1 MTTSTKKRRL
11 LVIAVAA
18 AAAISGTVG
27 LVIVSAIPDY
37 RTTVLVDTS
46 APGADFPAIADAV
59 GATLHNTGSGD
70 AVSVRRFGGDCG
82 SADNTAELT
91 DDPTEARPA
100 LQSLHPSGRA
110 TLLSG
115 ILAAVD
121 DFTGVYPFR
130 GSERNRIIVIT
141 TTGADACTADQAE
154 VTRTIQDHIRTAG
167 LTLDLRVIGHK
178 VPEDQ
183 RSALSAL
190 APDTTFTDDPAQ
202 LAVTLDE
209 LAIPQSPEVAR
220 IKVTAPPSRPPAESR
235 FAFTTVD
242 TLGVV
247 EDGQVTAQADVRMRE
262 EYQTPTPN
270 FTLDG
275 RFAFAANAP
284 GVTTI
289 DVESGAGR
297 TISCDGCVKA
307 VPVGGS
313 RIAWVDQA
321 NRLMIADLAGGQ
333 AQQSV
338 APVALP
344 TVPPSSDYAD
354 QPARLQAG
362 AEGKVLVTLPD
373 AAGTAAYGGPEDL
386 YLVNLDGEVR
396 GLGTTDSNLGVG
408 AAAIAP
414 DGETVAYVR
423 GTHGSSCEERYT
435 TAIVSTSSGET
446 RTPGAAPP
454 DVDSDIYGGMIAV
467 WYDGG
472 GVLNRINSTW
482 RCSPLNEP
490 TYLQRGSHERLVGD
504 QWAVQYDSPVL
515 DSRLIGPGTRA
526 SITAPTPDTTD
537 ISPDGGTLY
546 VEVDGKRSDIVV
558 GALAIAVAGIVR

>member
-1 MTTSTKKRRL
+1 MTTPTKKRQL
-11 LVIAVAA
+11 LVIAAA
-18 AAAISGTVG
+18 AATAIAGTIG
-27 LVIVSAIPDY
+27 LLVVSAIPDY

-91 DDPTEARPA
+91 DDPVEARPA

-141 TTGADACTADQAE
+141 TTGTDACTADQGE
-154 VTRTIQDHIRTAG
+154 VSRTIQDHIRAAG
-167 LTLDLRVIGHK
+167 LTIDLRVIGHR

-183 RSALSAL
+183 RATLTSLSPGTA
-190 APDTTFTDDPAQ
+190 FTDDPAQ

-209 LAIPQSPEVAR
+209 LAIPQSPEAAR
-220 IKVTAPPSRPPAESR
+220 IKVTAPPPKPPAEPR
-235 FAFTTVD
+235 FAFTTID
-242 TLGVV
+242 KLGVV
-247 EDGQVTAQADVRMRE
+247 EGGRVTAQADVRMRE
-262 EYQTPTPN
+262 EYQTPTPDL
-270 FTLDG
+270 TLDG

-297 TISCDGCVKA
+297 TIPCDGCVKA

-321 NRLMIADLAGGQ
+321 NRLMIADLAGAQ
-333 AQQSV
+333 AQQPVTS
-338 APVALP
+338 VALP
-344 TVPPSSDYAD
+344 AVPPSSDYAD

-362 AEGKVLVTLPD
+362 AEGTVLVTLPD

-386 YLVNLDGEVR
+386 FLVNLDGEVR
-396 GLGTTDSNLGVG
+396 ALGTTDSNLGVG
-408 AAAIAP
+408 VAAIAP
-414 DGETVAYVR
+414 DGEAVAYVR
-423 GTHGSSCEERYT
+423 GTHGGSCEERYT
-435 TAIVSTSSGET
+435 TTIVSTGSGEV
-446 RTPGAAPP
+446 RTPGAVSP
-454 DVDSDIYGGMIAV
+454 DFDSDIYGGMVAA
-467 WYDGG
+467 WYDGD

-482 RCSPLNEP
+482 RCSQLNEP
-490 TYLQRGSHERLVGD
+490 TYIQRGSHERLVGD

-515 DSRLIGPGTRA
+515 DSRLVGPGTRA
-526 SITAPTPDTTD
+526 AITAPTPDTTD
-537 ISPDGGTLY
+537 VSPDGGTLY
-546 VEVDGKRSDIVV
+546 VEVDGKRVDVVV